1 MRAQTV
7 KVEEHLEADL
17 GPVEGVGA
25 GLPRVIFGDG
35 DDSSPEKKRVLHSLD
50 TVGHI
55 HTIIHSHFC

>member
-35 DDSSPEKKRVLHSLD
+35 DDSSPEKEACTTFTGYSW
-50 TVGHI
+50 
-55 HTIIHSHFC
+55 S

>member
-35 DDSSPEKKRVLHSLD
+35 DDSSPEKEACTAFTGYSWS
-50 TVGHI
+50 
-55 HTIIHSHFC
+55 HTYYHP